1 MPIDT
6 GSPGARTS
14 RILLAV
20 LVLATSLL
28 AIAATSPAAKASP
41 VSLTF
46 DNGRASLA
54 STARPATPGGDAA
67 H

>member
-1 MPIDT
+1 MLPVT
-6 GSPGARTS
+6 
-14 RILLAV
+14 V
-20 LVLATSLL
+20 L
-28 AIAATSPAAKASP
+28 
-41 VSLTF
+41 